1 MTLQIFDAFSI
12 ADKIEFKLQSFVTE
26 YQDVYFEILETKYI
40 KLEKYICLKTVSIVM
55 RGLSSLL
62 IHHNHLF
69 NIYVI
74 LIIK

>member
-40 KLEKYICLKTVSIVM
+40 KLEKYICLKTVSIIFIYFTM
-55 RGLSSLL
+55 RGLFSLL
-62 IHHNHLF
+62 IHHNHPF
-69 NIYVI
+69 NI
-74 LIIK
+74 